1 MPAPTNVAEF
11 LALVKKT
18 SLVPSDRLDE
28 ELARLQREGTPLQNI
43 EQLSSALLKAGLLTK
58 FQSKQIKMGRYKRF
72 EIAEKYRLLE
82 LLGVGGMGA
91 VYLCEHMFMKRLV
104 ALKVLPVEKLQD
116 PSALHRFYR
125 EARAVAALDHPNIVR
140 AYDIDKFEAIHFL
153 VMEYVDGA
161 SVQEI
166 VARYG
171 PISVNRAMNYVA
183 QSAHGLHHAHQL
195 GMVHRDIKPGNLLL
209 ERTGCVKILD
219 MGLARFF
226 DQKHDNVTERF
237 DNNCV
242 LGTADYLA
250 PEQAVS
256 NVVDIRADIYALG
269 GSLYF
274 MLTGQSPFPDGTV
287 AHKLVCH
294 QTKEPKPVADFRKDV
309 PADVLAILDKMM
321 MKDPAK
327 RYQTPQELYEAVS
340 HWGDEAVPAP
350 SKEMPDLCPLVL
362 ALTGHAGDKAKA
374 ASSRLNNPNVR
385 ANLSRSAEM
394 PALSASSSTVAV
406 AEGPGFEF
414 LAASQAMQSTGTVGN
429 TQPIFTPAATPL
441 KRSSNPLAESVVEFS
456 TLPTASPTTTSTTR
470 RTSSNLWLIL
480 GVALGLLGGVFLG
493 VLGVY
498 LLMIKA

>member
-1 MPAPTNVAEF
+1 MPAPTNVSEF

-18 SLVPSDRLDE
+18 SLVAVDRLDE
-28 ELARLQREGTPLQNI
+28 ELARLQRDNI
-43 EQLSSALLKAGLLTK
+43 PVNNVDQLSNAFLRAGLLTK
-58 FQSKQIKMGRYKRF
+58 FQVKQIKMGRYKRF

-161 SVQEI
+161 SIQEI
-166 VARYG
+166 VARFG
-171 PISVNRAMNYVA
+171 PVSVNRAMNYVA

-209 ERTGCVKILD
+209 ERTGVVKILD

-256 NVVDIRADIYALG
+256 NVVDIRADMYALG

-294 QTKEPKPVADFRKDV
+294 QTKEPKPIHEFRQDV
-309 PADVLAILDKMM
+309 PSDVLAILAKMM
-321 MKDPAK
+321 KKDPNQ

-340 HWGDEAVPAP
+340 HWGDDPVPP
-350 SKEMPDLCPLVL
+350 PEKEMPDLCPAVL
-362 ALTGHAGDKAKA
+362 ALTGHAGDRAR
-374 ASSRLNNPNVR
+374 ASTARLNNPNVR

-394 PALSASSSTVAV
+394 AALSVASSSSSSVVMADANVAD
-406 AEGPGFEF
+406 
-414 LAASQAMQSTGTVGN
+414 LLTQSQAMLSTGTVAN
-429 TQPIFTPAATPL
+429 TLPIDAPP
-441 KRSSNPLAESVVEFS
+441 RRVPSLAESVVEFS
-456 TLPTASPTTTSTTR
+456 NAPTASPTTSTTPR
-470 RTSSNLWLIL
+470 NASKLWLVL
-480 GVALGLLGGVFLG
+480 GITLGLLGGICLG

-498 LLMIKA
+498 LLMKKG